1 MQKREPTGQDERLEG
16 SIERVT
22 FHSEESGFTVLKVTV
37 KGEKFPVSVIGNAPH
52 LVAGE
57 WIEARGRW
65 TMNREHGRQF
75 QADDLRAHPPD
86 SLDGIEKFL
95 GSGLVKGIGPV
106 YAAKLVKAFG
116 ADIFD
121 IIDRESARL
130 EEVEGIGKVRRLRI
144 KDSWKEVKEIRA
156 IMTFLLAHGAGASRA
171 YRIYKIYG
179 DQAIAKV
186 SADPYCLARDIRG
199 IGFKSADVIAEKLG
213 IAKDSP
219 LRAKA
224 GVEYMLRELTGQG
237 HCGVP
242 REELAA
248 GTSELLGIGRPLV
261 DDAVEAGLKEK
272 LLVEEQVPGAEVLI
286 YPPALRDAEVHLASL
301 LKRLMQGAHPCPAI
315 DMAKAIPWVEQQI
328 KLTLA
333 DTQKQALEQCTRDK
347 VFAIT
352 GGPGVGKTTLVH
364 AIIKI
369 LVAKKLKVVL
379 CAPTGRAAKRM
390 TEATGLDAKTIHRLL
405 AYDPGSGG
413 FKHTDKRPLEGDV
426 FIVDESSMIDLL
438 LAYHLVRAIPPS
450 ASLILVGDVD
460 QLPSVGPGT
469 VFKDLLESRCIP
481 TVVLTTIFR
490 QAEQSAIIRAAHEI
504 RHGNLPVQEKD
515 NPHTD
520 LFMIHMEEPED
531 IVKRVVQM
539 VKRSVPEK
547 TGLNAVEDIQVLTP
561 MQRGLLGARNLNV
574 ELQKAMNPRSE
585 SIDRFGY
592 SYRVFDKVMQIE
604 NNYDK
609 EVFNGDIGIIARLD
623 VINGEVQVR
632 YGDRTV
638 LYDEN
643 ELDELVPAYAIT
655 IHKSQGSE
663 YPCVIIPLHTQHYVM
678 LQRDLI
684 YTALTRGKQLVIL
697 VGPVK
702 ALAMAVKTHHAHARR
717 TTLCERIRQ
726 GLPALA

>member
-1 MQKREPTGQDERLEG
+1 MQNRRPAGDLETLEG
-16 SIERVT
+16 AIERVT
-22 FHSEESGFTVLKVTV
+22 FHSDDTGFTVLKVNV
-37 KGEKFPVSVIGNAPH
+37 KGERMPVTVVGNAPH

-57 WIEARGRW
+57 WIEAKGRW

-75 QADDLRAHPPD
+75 QAEDLRAHPPD

-130 EEVEGIGKVRRLRI
+130 EEVEGIGKVRRIRI
-144 KDSWKEVKEIRA
+144 KDSWREVKEIRA

-171 YRIYKIYG
+171 YRIYKVYG
-179 DQAIAKV
+179 DQAIARV

-199 IGFKSADVIAEKLG
+199 IGFKTADGIAEKLG

-224 GVEYMLRELTGQG
+224 GVAYMLMELTGQG
-237 HCGVP
+237 HCGIP
-242 REELAA
+242 REELAQA
-248 GTSELLGIGRPLV
+248 ASEMLGIARPLI
-261 DDAVEAGLKEK
+261 DDAVEAGLADK
-272 LLVEEQVPGAEVLI
+272 LLVEEQVPGADPLV
-286 YPPALRDAEVHLASL
+286 YPPSLREAEAGLANL
-301 LKRLMQGAHPCPAI
+301 LKRLTAGAHPCPAI
-315 DMAKAIPWVEQQI
+315 DLDKAIPWVEQQVG
-328 KLTLA
+328 LTLA
-333 DTQKQALEQCTRDK
+333 ASQRDALKQCTRDK

-364 AIIKI
+364 AIIRI
-369 LVAKKLKVVL
+369 FRAKKLDVVL

-390 TEATGLDAKTIHRLL
+390 TEATGLEAKTIHRLL
-405 AYDPGSGG
+405 AFDPATGG
-413 FKHTDKRPLEGDV
+413 FKHNDRKPLPGDV
-426 FIVDESSMIDLL
+426 FIVDEASMIDIL
-438 LAYHLVRAIPPS
+438 LAYHLVRAIPPA

-460 QLPSVGPGT
+460 QLPSVGPGA

-481 TVVLTTIFR
+481 TAVLTTIFR
-490 QAEQSAIIRAAHEI
+490 QAEQSAIVRAAHAI
-504 RHGNLPVQEKD
+504 REGNLPAMDKD
-515 NPHTD
+515 NPDTD
-520 LFMIHMEEPED
+520 LFLIHMDEPEA
-531 IVKRVVQM
+531 IAARIVQM

-547 TGLNAVEDIQVLTP
+547 TGLDPVEDIQVLTP
-561 MQRGLLGARNLNV
+561 MQRGILGARNLNL
-574 ELQKAMNPRSE
+574 ELQKAMNPRAE

-592 SYRVFDKVMQIE
+592 SFRVFDKVMQIE
-604 NNYDK
+604 NDYDK
-609 EVFNGDIGIIARLD
+609 DVFNGDIGVISRLD
-623 VINGEVQVR
+623 VIEGQVHVR
-632 YGDRTV
+632 YGSRTV
-638 LYDEN
+638 AYDEN

-684 YTALTRGKQLVIL
+684 YTALTRGKKLVIV
-697 VGPVK
+697 VGPAK

-717 TTLCERIRQ
+717 TTLGERVRQ
-726 GLPALA
+726 VLPSVG